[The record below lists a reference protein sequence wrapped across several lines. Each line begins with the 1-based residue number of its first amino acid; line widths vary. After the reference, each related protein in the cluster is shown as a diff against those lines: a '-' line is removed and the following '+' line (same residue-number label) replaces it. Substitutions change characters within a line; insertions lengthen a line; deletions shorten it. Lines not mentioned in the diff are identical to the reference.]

1 MWRADPIHI
10 IPCMKGE
17 PKLVL
22 AFLATLLLLAA
33 NGYVSHRA
41 VQVVTGNDRRLDHTE
56 EVLAALEALQSAVTD
71 AETGQRGFVLTGR
84 EPYLRPYQEARGSL
98 ARRLAR
104 IRSLTADNPVQQARL
119 PLLESRIQAKLT
131 ELGETVELRRKGGL
145 AAALP
150 VVESDRG
157 ALLMSG
163 IREIV
168 AGMMAEENRLLKLRT
183 RESERSAATVQ
194 ATMWLANLVA
204 IALLAAFTALAF
216 RRLAE
221 QQRNARLLAE
231 HRDRLQVTLASIGDA
246 VLATDEQGHVQILN
260 PVAGHLLGWAPAEAA
275 GRPLAEV
282 FHIVNEET
290 RQPAEDPVEKAIRL
304 GMIVGLSNHT
314 VLISRDGREIPIEDS
329 AAPIKDKDGKVLGVV
344 LVFRDV
350 SERKLFEREQ
360 ERLAEGERM
369 ARIQAEEANRSKDEF
384 LATVS
389 HELRNP
395 LNAIAGWTVIL
406 RSGPADAQA
415 CLHAAEVIARNA
427 RALTR
432 IVEDILDVSRIVT
445 GKLHIEPRETELTP
459 VVQAA
464 VDAVRPAAE
473 AKHILLETRL
483 EPAGPVWGDPDRLQQ
498 VVWNLVSNA
507 VKFTPKEGKVD
518 VRLHR
523 VDSQVEIVVADNGPG
538 IPGELL
544 PHVFDRFRQADSSS
558 TRRHGGLGL
567 GLAIVRHLVE
577 LHGGTV
583 AVASGGSGQGTT
595 FTVSLPLRTLGTM
608 PAAEPSRATPLAP
621 TAETPLRGL
630 RTLVVE
636 DDPDSLEMVCTLLAQ
651 RGAEVQPAAS
661 TAEALAVIERWRP
674 DLLISDLGMPEEDGY
689 TLIRR
694 VRALPAERG
703 GQVPAVALSART
715 RPEDRIEALSAG
727 FQMHVAKPVAPAELL
742 AVAIALA
749 GPGRLS

>member
-1 MWRADPIHI
+1 
-10 IPCMKGE
+10 MKGE

-33 NGYVSHRA
+33 NGYVSRQA
-41 VQVVTGNDRRLDHTE
+41 VRVVTGNDRLLAHTQ
-56 EVLAALEALQSAVTD
+56 EVLTALEALQSTVTD
-71 AETGQRGFVLTGR
+71 AETGQRGYVLTGK
-84 EPYLRPYQEARGSL
+84 ESYLGPYQEARASIP
-98 ARRLAR
+98 ARLAR
-104 IRSLTADNPVQQARL
+104 LRSLTADNPVQQGRL
-119 PLLESRIQAKLT
+119 PLLDGKVRAKLA
-131 ELGETVELRRKGGL
+131 ELEETVELRRKEGID
-145 AAALP
+145 AALA
-150 VVESDRG
+150 VVETDRG
-157 ALLMSG
+157 ASLMSG

-168 AGMMAEENRLLKLRT
+168 ASMKAEENRLLKLRV
-183 RESERSAATVQ
+183 RESERSATVVQ
-194 ATMWLANLVA
+194 VTLWVANLVA
-204 IALLAAFTALAF
+204 IALLAAFTFLAF
-216 RRLAE
+216 RRLGE
-221 QQRNARLLAE
+221 QQRNAQLLAE

-246 VLATDEQGHVQILN
+246 VLSTDEKGRVQILN
-260 PVAGHLLGWAPAEAA
+260 PVAGHLVGWSPAEAE

-290 RQPAEDPVEKAIRL
+290 RQPAEDPVAKAIRL
-304 GMIVGLSNHT
+304 GTIVDLANHT
-314 VLISRDGREIPIEDS
+314 IVISRDGRETPIEDS
-329 AAPIKDKDGKVLGVV
+329 AAPIKDAKGRILGVV

-350 SERKLFEREQ
+350 SERKGFEREQ

-415 CLHAAEVIARNA
+415 CQHAAEVIARNA

-459 VVQAA
+459 AVQAA

-473 AKHILLETRL
+473 AKRIRIETNL

-498 VVWNLVSNA
+498 VVWNLVANA
-507 VKFTPKEGKVD
+507 VKFTPKEGKVT

-523 VDSQVEIVVADNGPG
+523 TGSQVEIVVSDNGPG

-544 PHVFDRFRQADSSS
+544 SHVFDRFRQADSSS

-583 AVASGGSGQGTT
+583 AVASEGTDLGTT
-595 FTVSLPLRTLGTM
+595 FTVSLPVRTLGTV
-608 PAAEPSRATPLAP
+608 PGAGLVPEESREIPLALA
-621 TAETPLRGL
+621 AETPLRGM

-636 DDPDSLEMVCTLLAQ
+636 DDPDSLEMVCTLLTQ
-651 RGAEVQPAAS
+651 RGADVRPASS
-661 TAEALAVIERWRP
+661 TAEALAILERWRP

-694 VRALPAERG
+694 VRSLPAERG

-742 AVAIALA
+742 AVAITLA
-749 GPGRLS
+749 GPSRIS

>member
-1 MWRADPIHI
+1 
-10 IPCMKGE
+10 MKGE
-17 PKLVL
+17 PRLVL

-33 NGYVSHRA
+33 NGYVSRRA
-41 VQVVTGNDRRLDHTE
+41 VQVVTGNDRLLVHTE
-56 EVLAALEALQSAVTD
+56 EVLTALETLQSTVTD
-71 AETGQRGFVLTGR
+71 AETGQRGYVLTGR
-84 EPYLRPYQEARGSL
+84 EPYLMPYQEARASL
-98 ARRLAR
+98 PERLAR
-104 IRSLTADNPVQQARL
+104 LRSLTADNPVHQDRL
-119 PLLESRIQAKLT
+119 RLLETKIQAKMA
-131 ELGETVELRRKGGL
+131 ELGETVELRRTGGL
-145 AAALP
+145 AAALA

-157 ALLMSG
+157 ASLMSG
-163 IREIV
+163 IREDV
-168 AGMMAEENRLLKLRT
+168 ASMKAGENRLLKLRVQ
-183 RESERSAATVQ
+183 ESERSANTVQ
-194 ATMWLANLVA
+194 VTLWVANLIA

-221 QQRNARLLAE
+221 QQRNARTIAE
-231 HRDRLQVTLASIGDA
+231 HRDRLQITLASIGDA
-246 VLATDEQGHVQILN
+246 VLATDEKGSVQMLN
-260 PVAGHLLGWAPAEAA
+260 PVAGKLVGWPPEEAV
-275 GRPLAEV
+275 GRPLSDV

-290 RQPAEDPVEKAIRL
+290 RQPAEDPVAKAIRL
-304 GMIVGLSNHT
+304 GTIVALANHT
-314 VLISRDGREIPIEDS
+314 IVISRDGRETPIEDS
-329 AAPIKDKDGKVLGVV
+329 AAPIMGADGRILGVV

-350 SERKLFEREQ
+350 SERKGFEREQ
-360 ERLAEGERM
+360 ARLAEGERL

-415 CLHAAEVIARNA
+415 CQHAAEVIERNA

-459 VVQAA
+459 AVCAA
-464 VDAVRPAAE
+464 VDAVRPAA
-473 AKHILLETRL
+473 AKRIALATDL

-498 VVWNLVSNA
+498 VIWNLVANA
-507 VKFTPKEGKVD
+507 VKFTPKDGKVA
-518 VRLHR
+518 VKLHR
-523 VDSQVEIVVADNGPG
+523 AGSQVEIVVSDNGLG
-538 IPGELL
+538 IPADLL

-583 AVASGGSGQGTT
+583 AVASDGPDLGTT
-595 FTVSLPLRTLGTM
+595 FTVSLPVRSLGTVTS
-608 PAAEPSRATPLAP
+608 AEPAPEESFAASLAP
-621 TAETPLRGL
+621 TAESPLRGL

-636 DDPDSLEMVCTLLAQ
+636 DDPDSLEMVCTLLTQ
-651 RGAEVQPAAS
+651 RGADVRPAAS
-661 TAEALAVIERWRP
+661 TAEALEVIERWRP

-694 VRALPAERG
+694 VRALPAEKG

-742 AVAIALA
+742 AVAVTLA
-749 GPGRLS
+749 GPGRVS

>member
-1 MWRADPIHI
+1 
-10 IPCMKGE
+10 MKGE

-33 NGYVSHRA
+33 NGYVSQRA
-41 VQVVTGNDRRLDHTE
+41 VQVVTGNDRLLAHTE
-56 EVLAALEALQSAVTD
+56 EVLAALEALQATVTD
-71 AETGQRGFVLTGR
+71 AETGQRGYVLTGR
-84 EPYLRPYQEARGSL
+84 ESYLVPYQEARASL
-98 ARRLAR
+98 VERLTR
-104 IRSLTADNPVQQARL
+104 FRSLTADNPSHQSRL
-119 PLLESRIQAKLT
+119 AALDGKIQAKLA
-131 ELGETVELRRKGGL
+131 ELGETIELRRQGGL

-150 VVESDRG
+150 VIESDRG
-157 ALLMSG
+157 ATLMNG
-163 IREIV
+163 IREDI
-168 AGMMAEENRLLKLRT
+168 AGMKAEENRLLAFRV
-183 RESERSAATVQ
+183 RESARSAATVQ
-194 ATMWLANLVA
+194 ATMWVANLVA
-204 IALLAAFTALAF
+204 IGLLAAFTLLAF
-216 RRLAE
+216 RRLGE
-221 QQRNARLLAE
+221 QQRAAQLLAE

-246 VLATDEQGHVQILN
+246 VLSTDEKGCLQTLN
-260 PVAGHLLGWAPAEAA
+260 PVAGQLLGWTQAEAE

-282 FHIVNEET
+282 FHIVNEATGE
-290 RQPAEDPVEKAIRL
+290 PAEDPVDKAIRL
-304 GMIVGLSNHT
+304 GMIVGLANHT
-314 VLISRDGREIPIEDS
+314 IVISRDGRKTPIEDS
-329 AAPIKDKDGKVLGVV
+329 AAPIKNAKGKVLGVV

-350 SERKLFEREQ
+350 SERRGFEREQ
-360 ERLAEGERM
+360 ARLAEGERM

-406 RSGPADAQA
+406 RSGPTDAQA
-415 CLHAAEVIARNA
+415 CQHAAEVIARNA

-473 AKHILLETRL
+473 AKRIRIETDL
-483 EPAGPVWGDPDRLQQ
+483 APAGPVWGDPDRLQQ
-498 VVWNLVSNA
+498 VIWNLVSNA
-507 VKFTPKEGKVD
+507 VKFTPKEGEVS

-523 VDSQVEIVVADNGPG
+523 TGSQVEIVVSDNGPG
-538 IPGELL
+538 IAGELL

-583 AVASGGSGQGTT
+583 AVASGGTGLGTT
-595 FTVSLPLRTLGTM
+595 FTVSLPVRTLGTGAD
-608 PAAEPSRATPLAP
+608 PAAAATASPLAP
-621 TAETPLRGL
+621 TAESPLHGL

-636 DDPDSLEMVCTLLAQ
+636 DDPDSLEMVCTLLTQ
-651 RGAEVQPAAS
+651 RGADVQPAAS
-661 TAEALAVIERWRP
+661 SAEALAVMERWTP

-703 GQVPAVALSART
+703 GQVPAVALSARI

>member
-1 MWRADPIHI
+1 
-10 IPCMKGE
+10 MKGE

-33 NGYVSHRA
+33 NGYVSQRA
-41 VQVVTGNDRRLDHTE
+41 VRVVTGNDRLLAHTE
-56 EVLAALEALQSAVTD
+56 EVLTALETLQATVTD
-71 AETGQRGFVLTGR
+71 AETGQRGYVLTGR
-84 EPYLRPYQEARGSL
+84 ESYLLPYQAARASL
-98 ARRLAR
+98 ADRLTR
-104 IRSLTADNPVQQARL
+104 FRSLTADNSFHQRRL
-119 PLLESRIQAKLT
+119 AALEGKIQAKLA
-131 ELGETVELRRKGGL
+131 ELGETIELRRNGGL

-150 VVESDRG
+150 VIESDRG
-157 ALLMSG
+157 ATLMNG
-163 IREIV
+163 IREDI
-168 AGMMAEENRLLKLRT
+168 AAMKAEENRLLAFRA
-183 RESERSAATVQ
+183 RESERSATTVQ
-194 ATMWLANLVA
+194 ATMWVANLVA
-204 IALLAAFTALAF
+204 IGLLAAFTLLAF
-216 RRLAE
+216 RRLGE
-221 QQRNARLLAE
+221 QQRTAQLLAE
-231 HRDRLQVTLASIGDA
+231 HRDRLQITLASIGDA
-246 VLATDEQGHVQILN
+246 VLSTDEKGRVQILN
-260 PVAGHLLGWAPAEAA
+260 PVAGHLVGWSPAEAE

-282 FHIVNEET
+282 FRIINETT

-304 GMIVGLSNHT
+304 GKVVGLANHT
-314 VLISRDGREIPIEDS
+314 IVVSRDGRETPIEDS
-329 AAPIKDKDGKVLGVV
+329 AAPIKDAKGKVLGVV

-350 SERKLFEREQ
+350 SERKGFEREQ

-406 RSGPADAQA
+406 RTGPADEQA
-415 CLHAAEVIARNA
+415 CQHAAEVIARNA

-445 GKLHIEPRETELTP
+445 GKLRIEPRETELTS
-459 VVQAA
+459 VVQSA

-473 AKHILLETRL
+473 AKHIVLETRL

-507 VKFTPKEGKVD
+507 VKFTPKAGRVD

-523 VDSQVEIVVADNGPG
+523 AESQVEIVVSDNGPG
-538 IPGELL
+538 IAGELL

-583 AVASGGSGQGTT
+583 GVTSGGSDLGTT
-595 FTVSLPLRTLGTM
+595 FTVSLPIRILGTA
-608 PAAEPSRATPLAP
+608 PRLGPVAAELPDTPPLP
-621 TAETPLRGL
+621 AESPLNGL

-636 DDPDSLEMVCTLLAQ
+636 DDPDSLEMVCTLLRQ
-651 RGAEVQPAAS
+651 RGADVRAAAS
-661 TAEALAVIERWRP
+661 TAEALAIMERWTP
-674 DLLISDLGMPEEDGY
+674 ALLISDLGMPEEDGY

-703 GQVPAVALSART
+703 GQVPAVALSARI

-742 AVAIALA
+742 AVAVTLA

>member
-1 MWRADPIHI
+1 
-10 IPCMKGE
+10 MKGE

-33 NGYVSHRA
+33 NGYVSWRA
-41 VQVVTGNDRRLDHTE
+41 VRVVTSNDRLLVHTQ
-56 EVLAALEALQSAVTD
+56 EVLTALEALQSTVTD
-71 AETGQRGFVLTGR
+71 AETGQRGFLLTGK
-84 EPYLRPYQEARGSL
+84 EPYLLPYQEARASL
-98 ARRLAR
+98 SARLAR
-104 IRSLTADNPVQQARL
+104 LRSLTADNPVQQGRL
-119 PLLESRIQAKLT
+119 PLLESTIRAKMA

-145 AAALP
+145 AAALQ

-157 ALLMSG
+157 ASLMNG

-168 AGMMAEENRLLKLRT
+168 ASMKAEENRLLTLRV
-183 RESERSAATVQ
+183 RESERSANTVQ
-194 ATMWLANLVA
+194 ATLWVANLIA
-204 IALLAAFTALAF
+204 IGLLAAFMLLAF
-216 RRLAE
+216 RRVAE
-221 QQRNARLLAE
+221 QQRNAR
-231 HRDRLQVTLASIGDA
+231 
-246 VLATDEQGHVQILN
+246 
-260 PVAGHLLGWAPAEAA
+260 
-275 GRPLAEV
+275 
-282 FHIVNEET
+282 
-290 RQPAEDPVEKAIRL
+290 
-304 GMIVGLSNHT
+304 
-314 VLISRDGREIPIEDS
+314 
-329 AAPIKDKDGKVLGVV
+329 
-344 LVFRDV
+344 
-350 SERKLFEREQ
+350 EQ
-360 ERLAEGERM
+360 ERLTEGERR
-369 ARIQAEEANRSKDEF
+369 ACIQAEEANRSKDEF

-406 RSGPADAQA
+406 RGGPADPQA
-415 CLHAAEVIARNA
+415 CHHAADVIERNA

-459 VVQAA
+459 VVRAA

-473 AKHILLETRL
+473 AKRIRIETDL

-498 VVWNLVSNA
+498 VIWNLVSNA
-507 VKFTPKEGKVD
+507 VKFTPKEGRVE

-523 VDSQVEIVVADNGPG
+523 AGSQVEITVSDNGPG
-538 IPGELL
+538 IPEDLL

-567 GLAIVRHLVE
+567 GLAVVRHLVE

-583 AVASGGSGQGTT
+583 AVASGSDSLGTT
-595 FTVSLPLRTLGTM
+595 FTVSLPVRTLGTVPGQ
-608 PAAEPSRATPLAP
+608 PAAEESPKIPVAAAP
-621 TAETPLRGL
+621 ESPLRGL

-651 RGAEVQPAAS
+651 RGAEVRPAAS
-661 TAEALAVIERWRP
+661 TAEALAVIESWRP

-742 AVAIALA
+742 AVALTLA
-749 GPGRLS
+749 GPGRPS

>member
-1 MWRADPIHI
+1 
-10 IPCMKGE
+10 MKGE

-33 NGYVSHRA
+33 NGYVSQRA
-41 VQVVTGNDRRLDHTE
+41 VQVVTGNERLLAHTE
-56 EVLAALEALQSAVTD
+56 EALSALEALQSTVTD

-84 EPYLRPYQEARGSL
+84 EPYLLPYQEARASL
-98 ARRLAR
+98 SDRLGR
-104 IRSLTADNPVQQARL
+104 LRSLTADNPVQQARL
-119 PLLESRIQAKLT
+119 PLLESTIQEKLA
-131 ELGETVELRRKGGL
+131 ELGKTLELRRTGGL
-145 AAALP
+145 DAALA
-150 VVESDRG
+150 VVETGRG
-157 ALLMSG
+157 ASLMSS

-168 AGMMAEENRLLKLRT
+168 AGMKAEENRLLKLRV
-183 RESERSAATVQ
+183 RESEHNAATVQ
-194 ATMWLANLVA
+194 ATMWVANLIA
-204 IALLAAFTALAF
+204 ITLLAAFTFLAF

-221 QQRNARLLAE
+221 QLHNAQLLAE
-231 HRDRLQVTLASIGDA
+231 HRDRLQVTLESIGDA
-246 VLATDEQGHVQILN
+246 VLATDERGCVQILN
-260 PVAGHLLGWAPAEAA
+260 PVAGNLLGWSPAEAE

-290 RQPAEDPVEKAIRL
+290 RKPAEDPVEKAIRL
-304 GMIVGLSNHT
+304 GMVVGLANHT
-314 VLISRDGREIPIEDS
+314 IVISRDGRETPIEDS
-329 AAPIKDKDGKVLGVV
+329 AAPIKGAKGKILGVV

-350 SERKLFEREQ
+350 SERKRFESEQ

-406 RSGPADAQA
+406 RNGPADEQA
-415 CLHAAEVIARNA
+415 CQHAAEVIARNA

-464 VDAVRPAAE
+464 VDSVRPAAE
-473 AKHILLETRL
+473 AKRIRIETRL
-483 EPAGPVWGDPDRLQQ
+483 APAGPVWGDPDRLQQ
-498 VVWNLVSNA
+498 VIWNLVSNA
-507 VKFTPKEGKVD
+507 VKFTPKEGSVE
-518 VRLHR
+518 VRLYR
-523 VDSQVEIVVADNGPG
+523 ADSQVEIVVSDNGPG

-544 PHVFDRFRQADSSS
+544 PHVFDRFRQADSTS

-577 LHGGTV
+577 LHGGNV
-583 AVASGGSGQGTT
+583 AVASGGPGLGTT
-595 FTVSLPLRTLGTM
+595 FTVSLPVRTLGTVRAAM
-608 PAAEPSRATPLAP
+608 PAAGELREPPFALA
-621 TAETPLRGL
+621 AETPLLGL

-651 RGAEVQPAAS
+651 RGADVRPAAS
-661 TAEALAVIERWRP
+661 TAEALAVIECWKP

-694 VRALPAERG
+694 VRALPADRG

-742 AVAIALA
+742 AVAVTLA
-749 GPGRLS
+749 GPGRIS

>member
-1 MWRADPIHI
+1 
-10 IPCMKGE
+10 MKGE

-33 NGYVSHRA
+33 NGYVSWRA
-41 VQVVTGNDRRLDHTE
+41 VRVVTGNGRLLAHTE
-56 EVLAALEALQSAVTD
+56 EVLAALEALQSTVTD

-84 EPYLRPYQEARGSL
+84 EPYLVPYQEAREL
-98 ARRLAR
+98 LTDRLAR
-104 IRSLTADNPVQQARL
+104 LRSLTADNPVHQRQL
-119 PLLESRIQAKLT
+119 PVLESKIREKLA

-150 VVESDRG
+150 VIESDRG
-157 ALLMSG
+157 ATLMNG

-168 AGMMAEENRLLKLRT
+168 ASMKAEENRLLKLRV

-194 ATMWLANLVA
+194 ATIWVANLVA
-204 IALLAAFTALAF
+204 IALLAAFTARAF

-221 QQRNARLLAE
+221 QQSHARALAE

-246 VLATDEQGHVQILN
+246 VLATDEKGCVQILN
-260 PVAGHLLGWAPAEAA
+260 AVAGNLLGWLPDEAT

-282 FHIVNEET
+282 FHIVDEET
-290 RQPAEDPVEKAIRL
+290 RKPAEDPVEKAIRL
-304 GMIVGLSNHT
+304 GITVGLANHT
-314 VLISRDGREIPIEDS
+314 VLISRDGRETPIEDS
-329 AAPIKDKDGKVLGVV
+329 AAPIKGADGKVLGVV

-350 SERKLFEREQ
+350 SERRGFEREQ
-360 ERLAEGERM
+360 ARLAESERM

-406 RSGPADAQA
+406 RSGPADTQA
-415 CLHAAEVIARNA
+415 CLHAAEVIERNA

-459 VVQAA
+459 VVRAA

-473 AKHILLETRL
+473 AKQIRIETDL
-483 EPAGPVWGDPDRLQQ
+483 APAGPVWGDPDRLQQ
-498 VVWNLVSNA
+498 VIWNLVSNA
-507 VKFTPKEGKVD
+507 VKFTPKGGKIE

-523 VDSQVEIVVADNGPG
+523 ADSQVEIVVSDDGPG
-538 IPGELL
+538 IPEDLL
-544 PHVFDRFRQADSSS
+544 PQVFDRFRQADSSS

-583 AVASGGSGQGTT
+583 AVASDGPGRGTT
-595 FTVSLPLRTLGTM
+595 FTVSLPVRTLGSGR
-608 PAAEPSRATPLAP
+608 PAAKESTETSAAVA
-621 TAETPLRGL
+621 AESPLRGL

-651 RGAEVQPAAS
+651 RGAEVRPAAS

-742 AVAIALA
+742 AVAATLA
-749 GPGRLS
+749 RAGRL

>member
-1 MWRADPIHI
+1 
-10 IPCMKGE
+10 MKGE
-17 PKLVL
+17 PRLVL

-33 NGYVSHRA
+33 NGYVSRRA
-41 VQVVTGNDRRLDHTE
+41 VRVVTGNDLLLAHTE
-56 EVLAALEALQSAVTD
+56 EVLASLATLQATITD
-71 AETGQRGFVLTGR
+71 AETGQRGYVLTGR
-84 EPYLRPYQEARGSL
+84 ESYLTPYQEARAALVGRV
-98 ARRLAR
+98 ARF
-104 IRSLTADNPVQQARL
+104 RSLTADNPFHQRRL
-119 PLLESRIQAKLT
+119 AVLERAIQAKLA

-150 VVESDRG
+150 VIESDRG
-157 ALLMSG
+157 AALMNA
-163 IREIV
+163 IREEI
-168 AGMMAEENRLLKLRT
+168 AGMKAEENRLLALRI
-183 RESERSAATVQ
+183 RESERSATTVQ
-194 ATMWLANLVA
+194 ATMWVANLVA
-204 IALLAAFTALAF
+204 ISLLAAFTLLAF

-221 QQRNARLLAE
+221 QQRAAQLLAE
-231 HRDRLQVTLASIGDA
+231 HRDRLRVTLASIGDA
-246 VLATDEQGHVQILN
+246 VLSTDEKGCVQILN
-260 PVAGHLLGWAPAEAA
+260 PVAGKLVGWSPEEAE
-275 GRPLAEV
+275 GRPLSEV
-282 FHIVNEET
+282 FRILNEET

-304 GMIVGLSNHT
+304 GMIVGLANHT
-314 VLISRDGREIPIEDS
+314 IVVSRDGRETPIEDS
-329 AAPIKDKDGKVLGVV
+329 AAPIKDAKGRVLGVV

-350 SERKLFEREQ
+350 SERRGFEHEQ
-360 ERLAEGERM
+360 ARLAEGERR

-406 RSGPADAQA
+406 RSGPADEQA
-415 CLHAAEVIARNA
+415 CQHAAEVIARNA

-445 GKLHIEPRETELTP
+445 GKLQVEPRETELKP

-473 AKHILLETRL
+473 AKRIQIETDL
-483 EPAGPVWGDPDRLQQ
+483 APAGPVWGDPDRLQQ
-498 VVWNLVSNA
+498 VIWNLVSNA
-507 VKFTPKEGKVD
+507 VKFTPKEGEVG

-523 VDSQVEIVVADNGPG
+523 VDSQVEIAVSDNGPG
-538 IPGELL
+538 IPEELL

-583 AVASGGSGQGTT
+583 AVTSSGLGTT
-595 FTVSLPLRTLGTM
+595 FTVSLPVRTLGAVQASLPDAGK
-608 PAAEPSRATPLAP
+608 PAAPSLAP
-621 TAETPLRGL
+621 GAEAPLRGL

-636 DDPDSLEMVCTLLAQ
+636 DDPDSLEMVCALLAQ
-651 RGAEVQPAAS
+651 RGADVRPAAS
-661 TAEALAVIERWRP
+661 AAEALAVLESWKP

-715 RPEDRIEALSAG
+715 RPEDRIEALAAG

-742 AVAIALA
+742 AVAVTLA
-749 GPGRLS
+749 GASRPA

>member
-1 MWRADPIHI
+1 
-10 IPCMKGE
+10 MKGE

-22 AFLATLLLLAA
+22 AFLATLLLLGA
-33 NGYVSHRA
+33 NGYISQKA
-41 VQVVTGNDRRLDHTE
+41 VRVVTGNDRLLAHTE
-56 EVLAALEALQSAVTD
+56 EVLAALETLQATVTD
-71 AETGQRGFVLTGR
+71 AETGQRGYVLTGR
-84 EPYLRPYQEARGSL
+84 ESYLLPYQEARASL
-98 ARRLAR
+98 ADRLTR
-104 IRSLTADNPVQQARL
+104 FRSLTADNSLHQRRL
-119 PLLESRIQAKLT
+119 AALEGKIQAKLA
-131 ELGETVELRRKGGL
+131 ELGETIELRRNGGL

-150 VVESDRG
+150 VIESDRG
-157 ALLMSG
+157 ATLMNG
-163 IREIV
+163 IREDI
-168 AGMMAEENRLLKLRT
+168 AAMKAEENRLLAFRA
-183 RESERSAATVQ
+183 RESERSATTVQ
-194 ATMWLANLVA
+194 ATMWVANLVA
-204 IALLAAFTALAF
+204 IALLGAFTLLAF
-216 RRLAE
+216 RRLGE
-221 QQRNARLLAE
+221 QQRTAQLLAE

-246 VLATDEQGHVQILN
+246 VLSTDEKGCVQILN
-260 PVAGHLLGWAPAEAA
+260 PVAGHLVGWSPAEAE

-290 RQPAEDPVEKAIRL
+290 RQPAEDPVAKAIRL
-304 GMIVGLSNHT
+304 GMVVGLANHT
-314 VLISRDGREIPIEDS
+314 IVISRDGRETPIEDS
-329 AAPIKDKDGKVLGVV
+329 AAPIKDAKGKVLGVV

-350 SERKLFEREQ
+350 SERKSFEREQ

-415 CLHAAEVIARNA
+415 CQHAAEVIARNA

-473 AKHILLETRL
+473 AKRIRIETGL
-483 EPAGPVWGDPDRLQQ
+483 APAGPVWGDPDRLQQ
-498 VVWNLVSNA
+498 VVWNLVANA
-507 VKFTPKEGKVD
+507 VKFTPKEGKVG

-523 VDSQVEIVVADNGPG
+523 AGSQVEIVVSDNGLG

-583 AVASGGSGQGTT
+583 KVASEGTGLGTT
-595 FTVSLPLRTLGTM
+595 FTVSLPVRTLGTVPGAGPVQEESPGTP
-608 PAAEPSRATPLAP
+608 PALA
-621 TAETPLRGL
+621 AETPLRGL

-636 DDPDSLEMVCTLLAQ
+636 DDPDSLEMVCALLAQ
-651 RGAEVQPAAS
+651 RGADVQPAAS
-661 TAEALAVIERWRP
+661 TAEAMAILERWRP

-694 VRALPAERG
+694 VRALSAERG

-742 AVAIALA
+742 AVAITLA
-749 GPGRLS
+749 GNGRPS

>member
-1 MWRADPIHI
+1 
-10 IPCMKGE
+10 MKGE

-33 NGYVSHRA
+33 NGYVAQRA
-41 VQVVTGNDRRLDHTE
+41 VRVVTGNDRLLAHTE
-56 EVLAALEALQSAVTD
+56 EVLGALEALQATVTD
-71 AETGQRGFVLTGR
+71 AETGQRGYVLTGR
-84 EPYLRPYQEARGSL
+84 ETYLIPYLEAKASL
-98 ARRLAR
+98 SDRLSR
-104 IRSLTADNPVQQARL
+104 LRTLTADNPLHQRRL
-119 PLLESRIQAKLT
+119 PLLETKIHAKIT
-131 ELGETVELRRKGGL
+131 ELGETIDLRRKEGY
-145 AAALP
+145 AAALA
-150 VVESDRG
+150 VVETNRG
-157 ALLMSG
+157 ASLMNG
-163 IREIV
+163 VREDI
-168 AGMMAEENRLLKLRT
+168 AGMKAEENRLLTLRI

-204 IALLAAFTALAF
+204 IALLAGFTALAF

-221 QQRNARLLAE
+221 QHRTARLLAE
-231 HRDRLQVTLASIGDA
+231 HRDRLQITLSSIGDA
-246 VLATDEQGHVQILN
+246 VLATDEKSCIQILN
-260 PVAGHLLGWAPAEAA
+260 PIAGDLLGWPPAEAV

-282 FHIVNEET
+282 FNIVNEET
-290 RQPAEDPVEKAIRL
+290 RQPAEDPVAKAIRL
-304 GMIVGLSNHT
+304 KTIVGLANHT
-314 VLISRDGREIPIEDS
+314 IVISRDGRETPIEDS
-329 AAPIKDKDGKVLGVV
+329 AAPIKDADGKVLGVV

-350 SERKLFEREQ
+350 SERKGFEREQ

-406 RSGPADAQA
+406 RSGPADTQS
-415 CLHAAEVIARNA
+415 CQHAAEVIERNA

-459 VVQAA
+459 VVRAA

-473 AKHILLETRL
+473 AKRIHIEIDLA
-483 EPAGPVWGDPDRLQQ
+483 PAGPVWGDPDRLQQ
-498 VVWNLVSNA
+498 VIWNLVANA
-507 VKFTPKEGKVD
+507 VKFTPKEGRVD

-523 VDSQVEIVVADNGPG
+523 ASSQVEIVVGDNGPG
-538 IPGELL
+538 IPAELL

-583 AVASGGSGQGTT
+583 RVASDGPGLGAT
-595 FTVSLPLRTLGTM
+595 FTVSLPVRPLGTV
-608 PAAEPSRATPLAP
+608 PGAESAAQESSEPLLAP
-621 TAETPLRGL
+621 TADSPLHGL

-651 RGAEVQPAAS
+651 RGADVKPAAS
-661 TAEALAVIERWRP
+661 TAEALSVMERWRP

-715 RPEDRIEALSAG
+715 RPEDRIEALFAG

-742 AVAIALA
+742 AVAITLA
-749 GPGRLS
+749 GTGGGPS

>member
-1 MWRADPIHI
+1 
-10 IPCMKGE
+10 MKGE
-17 PKLVL
+17 PKLGL
-22 AFLATLLLLAA
+22 AFLATLVLLAA
-33 NGYVSHRA
+33 NGYVSLQA
-41 VQVVTGNDRRLDHTE
+41 VRVVTGNDRMLVHTQ
-56 EVLAALEALQSAVTD
+56 EVLTALEALQSTVTD

-84 EPYLRPYQEARGSL
+84 EPYLIPYQEARASL
-98 ARRLAR
+98 AARLAR
-104 IRSLTADNPVQQARL
+104 LRSLIADNPVQRASL
-119 PLLESRIQAKLT
+119 PLLEGKIQAKLA
-131 ELGETVELRRKGGL
+131 ELGETIELRRKGGL

-157 ALLMSG
+157 AALMSS
-163 IREIV
+163 IREVV
-168 AGMMAEENRLLKLRT
+168 AGMKAEEKRLLTLRV
-183 RESERSAATVQ
+183 RESERSAVTVQ
-194 ATMWLANLVA
+194 ATMWVANLVA
-204 IALLAAFTALAF
+204 IFLLAAFTALAF

-221 QQRNARLLAE
+221 EVRSARILAE
-231 HRDRLQVTLASIGDA
+231 HRDR
-246 VLATDEQGHVQILN
+246 
-260 PVAGHLLGWAPAEAA
+260 
-275 GRPLAEV
+275 
-282 FHIVNEET
+282 
-290 RQPAEDPVEKAIRL
+290 
-304 GMIVGLSNHT
+304 
-314 VLISRDGREIPIEDS
+314 
-329 AAPIKDKDGKVLGVV
+329 
-344 LVFRDV
+344 
-350 SERKLFEREQ
+350 FEREQ
-360 ERLAEGERM
+360 QRLAEGERL
-369 ARIQAEEANRSKDEF
+369 ARVQAEEANRSKDEF

-406 RSGPADAQA
+406 RSGPADPLASR
-415 CLHAAEVIARNA
+415 HAAEVIERNA

-445 GKLHIEPRETELTP
+445 GKLHLEPRETELTP
-459 VVQAA
+459 VVRAA
-464 VDAVRPAAE
+464 VEAVRPAAE
-473 AKHILLETRL
+473 AKRIEIETDL
-483 EPAGPVWGDPDRLQQ
+483 APAGPVWGDPDRLQQ
-498 VVWNLVSNA
+498 VVWNLVANA
-507 VKFTPKEGKVD
+507 VKFTPKDGKVE

-523 VDSQVEIVVADNGPG
+523 IGSQVEIVVSDDGPG
-538 IPGELL
+538 IPEDLL

-583 AVASGGSGQGTT
+583 AVASGSDGLGTT
-595 FTVSLPLRTLGTM
+595 FTVSLPVRTLGTVASAV
-608 PAAEPSRATPLAP
+608 PAVEESTATLAATAAES
-621 TAETPLRGL
+621 PLRGL

-651 RGAEVQPAAS
+651 RGADVRPAAS

-742 AVAIALA
+742 AVAVTLA
-749 GPGRLS
+749 GPGRSS